1 MKLLDGDLRTIIDWA
16 LVAVLVALLLI
27 LAPEADALDDN
38 SAVPVLLYHSRTA
51 GPNCNADDT
60 DALAFERD
68 VRILRQRGYVLRP
81 LLEVVYWRLG
91 IWRGDQLPDKVA
103 AITFDDGF
111 DRDWLSGIPSRVRY
125 PDYPCPSLP
134 SAREI
139 AEADGNIPVTFFVIA
154 SRAVRQGIQP
164 DYFGDNWWQ
173 SAQRHYLFDVGN
185 HSVDHDHQS
194 ITHPLVDD
202 DIGVTLPASG
212 HADNRWRGEDNP
224 LRWTNYAAASLAVEQ
239 SARAIHSRTEVWP
252 VLFAHPM
259 GVVSPY
265 MRNTYMPQYQAQ
277 HGTLAAFCT
286 EAGTSE
292 RLVRKGSDRWCLP
305 RIGHGVSWVTGDDL
319 NRLIDG
325 WDR

>member
-1 MKLLDGDLRTIIDWA
+1 MKLREGDLRTIIDW
-16 LVAVLVALLLI
+16 VLLAIIVALLLI
-27 LAPEADALDDN
+27 LAPEVEALDDN

-51 GPNCNADDT
+51 GPNCDADDT
-60 DALAFERD
+60 DVLAFERD
-68 VRILRQRGYVLRP
+68 VRILRSRGYVLQP
-81 LLEVVYWRLG
+81 LLEVVKWRLG
-91 IWRGDQLPDKVA
+91 LVDGSSLPERVA

-111 DRDWLSGIPSRVRY
+111 DRDWFSGIPSRVRY
-125 PDYPCPSLP
+125 PSYPCSDLP
-134 SAREI
+134 SVRGI
-139 AEADGNIPVTFFVIA
+139 AEGDGNIPVTFFVIA
-154 SRAVRQGIQP
+154 SRAVRHGIQP

-173 SAQRHYLFDVGN
+173 SAQRHYLFDIGN
-185 HSVDHDHQS
+185 HSIDHDHQS
-194 ITHPLVDD
+194 VTGQLVDT

-212 HADNRWRGEDNP
+212 HADGRWRGEDDP

-239 SARAIHSRTEVWP
+239 SARAIYSRTEVWP

-265 MRNTYMPQYQAQ
+265 LRNVYLPNYQGQ

-292 RLVRKGSDRWCLP
+292 RLVRKTSDRWCLP

-325 WDR
+325 WQR

>member
-1 MKLLDGDLRTIIDWA
+1 MKLQPGDLRIIIDWA
-16 LVAVLVALLLI
+16 LVAVLLALLLI
-27 LAPEADALDDN
+27 LAPEVEALDDN

-51 GPNCNADDT
+51 GPNCDADDT
-60 DALAFERD
+60 DVLAFERD
-68 VRILRQRGYVLRP
+68 VEILRKRGYVLRP
-81 LLEVVYWRLG
+81 LIEVVYWRLG
-91 IWRGDQLPDKVA
+91 IWRGDQLPGKVA

-111 DRDWLSGIPSRVRY
+111 DRDWMSGIPSMVRN
-125 PDYPCPSLP
+125 PGYPCPYLLSV
-134 SAREI
+134 REI
-139 AEADGNIPVTFFVIA
+139 AEGYNVPVTFFVIA
-154 SRAVRQGIQP
+154 SRVVRQGIQP

-173 SAQRHYLFDVGN
+173 SAQNHRLFDVGN
-185 HSVDHDHQS
+185 HSIDHDHQS
-194 ITHPLVDD
+194 VTQALHDP
-202 DIGVTLPASG
+202 DIPATLPASG

-239 SARAIHSRTEVWP
+239 SARAIYSRTEVWP
-252 VLFAHPM
+252 ALFAHPM

-265 MRNTYMPQYQAQ
+265 MRNTYLPHAQ

-292 RLVRKGSDRWCLP
+292 RLVRKTSDRWCLP

-325 WDR
+325 WL